1 MPTAAINSVTT
12 CKSRFSNYKVKC
24 IKFYKITVS
33 VSKLTLKCNMM
44 LKVSEQHWQ
53 RLYDRLLF
61 MIKTHKRYSVILYLI
76 SGRHKSIQPLR
87 RRAAVRGWFDS
98 PILMR
103 LMANLPLPAPFTD
116 HVRFSW
122 KEHTAASVLTCKHL
136 NVTLCQCRCLRACLY
151 KLYVSQGEGM
161 SVSVL

>member
-1 MPTAAINSVTT
+1 MQCDVESVCTGKDFMT
-12 CKSRFSNYKVKC
+12 GRFSW
-24 IKFYKITVS
+24 
-33 VSKLTLKCNMM
+33 LK
-44 LKVSEQHWQ
+44 HI
-53 RLYDRLLF
+53 RD
-61 MIKTHKRYSVILYLI
+61 SVILYLI
-76 SGRHKSIQPLR
+76 SGRHKSIQALR

-136 NVTLCQCRCLRACLY
+136 IWPSARAGAYVRVYTNCMSVKRRACQFQCCEVRLFSHVAFN
-151 KLYVSQGEGM
+151 LNPHFWQVDHHGLRWTL
-161 SVSVL
+161 VC